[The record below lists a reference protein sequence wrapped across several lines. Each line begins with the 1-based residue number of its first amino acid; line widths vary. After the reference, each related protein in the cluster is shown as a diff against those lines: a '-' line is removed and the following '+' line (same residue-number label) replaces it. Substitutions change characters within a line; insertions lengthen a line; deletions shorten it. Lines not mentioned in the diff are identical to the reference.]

1 MKKIIII
8 ILFAIF
14 IQTDI
19 IYAQWQGS
27 GTQQDPYKIFTLAD
41 LDSIRTNHI
50 NYNYYQ
56 NIHFELHND
65 INDSVTETIAGDFY
79 GNFHGKGHTIYLN
92 IIDINNNNFIVNLH
106 GYMDSITFKGR
117 HPSYDYLFHVIA
129 ETGVLSNITLDLDII
144 ATHNIDFNTPQ
155 IESDAVLLNMDN
167 YGIIENCINN
177 SDINLSASTDT
188 SSISFIEIFNRV
200 NYGKILNCINNG
212 NINITTNSLN
222 SIFIYLFSERNTYS
236 PDVPNGGYIGNCINN
251 GNINI
256 NGVPDYC
263 EISVFSQI
271 NDGSIVNCINNGN
284 ITAKKTDV
292 CGIFAVVNGYLVSK
306 CLNTGDVIGEE
317 IAGGIVGELYCSS
330 QYDVY
335 GYGVTSDVINC
346 MNTGNITGNS
356 QVGGIIGNFNYIGGN
371 CAVVKN
377 NFNLHKTS
385 GYGIFGDTAS
395 SFTQILQLSNN
406 YYDKQMLTQEA
417 TVIGDIPGIA

>member
-222 SIFIYLFSERNTYS
+222 SIFIYLFSEENS
-236 PDVPNGGYIGNCINN
+236 ISIEMPDGGIINCINN

-256 NGVPDYC
+256 IGVAAYC
-263 EISVFSQI
+263 EISPFSQ
-271 NDGSIVNCINNGN
+271 NNHARIVNCINNGN
-284 ITAKKTDV
+284 ITAKRTDV
-292 CGIFAVVNGYLVSK
+292 CGIFAAMYSSDNLISN
-306 CLNTGDVIGEE
+306 CLNTGSLIGEKT
-317 IAGGIVGELYCSS
+317 AGGIVGELICILPNYNDSVPS
-330 QYDVY
+330 
-335 GYGVTSDVINC
+335 GIINC
-346 MNTGNITGNS
+346 MNIGQITGGTET
-356 QVGGIIGNFNYIGGN
+356 GGIIGRINFQYAN
-371 CAVVKN
+371 CAVIKN
-377 NFNLHKTS
+377 KLNLNKTTD
-385 GYGIFGDTAS
+385 YR
-395 SFTQILQLSNN
+395 ILV
-406 YYDKQMLTQEA
+406 D
-417 TVIGDIPGIA
+417 